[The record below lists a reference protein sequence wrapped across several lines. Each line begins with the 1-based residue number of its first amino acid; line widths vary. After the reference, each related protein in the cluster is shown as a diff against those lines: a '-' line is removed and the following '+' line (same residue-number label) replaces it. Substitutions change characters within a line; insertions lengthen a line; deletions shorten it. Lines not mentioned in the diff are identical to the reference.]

1 MKTLLKL
8 FVTCFV
14 LSITTGAWA
23 APLTNGDFS
32 AGGASWIDVPNSFN
46 TYPGNASLFALNF
59 PPATGTA
66 TGADYAAAVQAAT
79 TGIVPGGFNSVAL
92 AALTGQGSGTF
103 QTFDRSSGNAGNIIV
118 YDVVT
123 FPAGQNNFAYFL
135 DIDNGLEQLVSIN
148 SLGTSTP
155 FAFNGSS
162 NNLLVG
168 FGVFR
173 QNATLGAFNLQIDN
187 VQQVPEINASSASL
201 PLAAIALG
209 LLILG
214 DKRRKNQSVIA

>member
-14 LSITTGAWA
+14 MSLTTGAWA

-46 TYPGNASLFALNF
+46 TYPGSASLFALNF
-59 PPATGTA
+59 PPAQGTA
-66 TGADYAAAVQAAT
+66 TGADYAAAIQAAT
-79 TGIVPGGFNSVAL
+79 GFNSAAL

-103 QTFDRSSGNAGNIIV
+103 QAFDRTSGNAGDTIV

-135 DIDNGLEQLVSIN
+135 DVDNGIENLVSIN

-155 FAFNGSS
+155 FTFGSGG

-168 FGVFR
+168 FGIFR
-173 QNATLGAFNLQIDN
+173 QDATVGAFNLQIDN
-187 VQQVPEINASSASL
+187 VMQVPEINASSAGL

-214 DKRRKNQSVIA
+214 DKRRKGQSVVA